1 MEIKGE
7 KGEKQQIS
15 RNSWNQKNGV
25 SPLLELQNLESV
37 HLWNQE
43 IRSCSTFGTKFDG
56 VSPFLELK
64 HPVSV
69 RNHSYKR
76 NWIDSGFFGARN
88 GPTPPNLVPKV
99 EGLRTF
105 WYQRWT
111 DS

>member
-43 IRSCSTFGTKFDG
+43 IRSRSTFGTKFDG

-64 HPVSV
+64 NPESV
-69 RNHSYKR
+69 RNHS
-76 NWIDSGFFGARN
+76 
-88 GPTPPNLVPKV
+88 
-99 EGLRTF
+99 
-105 WYQRWT
+105 
-111 DS
+111 